1 MKGVRDTARR
11 EVGVPPCPP
20 PMHYVVCWGSW
31 LDSMCAPRDAGIN
44 PQLLG
49 CKQVLVPPNQPFG
62 VCPSP
67 PPPKASAERGHC
79 SPRCPRVPP
88 AAGHPP
94 LSHQRDV
101 DAVGSSHGR
110 ERHVAPDDGRQVLGE
125 EQGAGH
131 REALGT
137 QLPVPKHPEHPYLG
151 EGLEPQRCHNSP
163 AGRAHVGRPQLAA
176 KAGGDTHVPSPH
188 GRMAQHA
195 GETHLGVMG
204 ASPLRLV

>member
-1 MKGVRDTARR
+1 MSRHVPHPCTMWY
-11 EVGVPPCPP
+11 VGALGWTPCAHPGMLALTHSSWDASRCWYP
-20 PMHYVVCWGSW
+20 QTSLLVC
-31 LDSMCAPRDAGIN
+31 A
-44 PQLLG
+44 
-49 CKQVLVPPNQPFG
+49 
-62 VCPSP
+62 PSP
-67 PPPKASAERGHC
+67 PPPHKASAERGHC
-79 SPRCPRVPP
+79 SPQCPRVP
-88 AAGHPP
+88 AAARHPP

-110 ERHVAPDDGRQVLGE
+110 ERHVAPDDGRQVLGG